1 MNFSLKNTQRWLT
14 NNQILSLDT
23 HLLVSAL
30 AAFVLFVFE
39 FFVCM
44 SVLENCSSYLRFV
57 NKTNNWLI

>member
-30 AAFVLFVFE
+30 AVFVLFVFE

-44 SVLENCSSYLRFV
+44 SVLKNCSSHLRFV